1 MLLYEKQHAIVL
13 SGNGAYAAYEV
24 GVMKA
29 LIHGMCSSTHHR
41 PIRPEIYTGTSVG
54 ALNAAMVVAGAD
66 DSDVPAV
73 ENLER
78 PWFTHVV
85 ESMRG
90 VNGIFRLRANP
101 FDYFRPAFYLPT
113 PLTPLLDLGRDTIY
127 FSQELTRRM
136 MLFLTAIRTFPS
148 LEDIIELFDI
158 SLLIDFSP
166 LKQLVRE
173 VIDPEKIRRSRKKL
187 RITAANWKEGRPRL
201 FTNADLGGKDSHQAV
216 VAALMISGIN
226 TPELVDVEPFVDGA
240 VLTDRP
246 LKPAIDARDRTSDRR
261 LVLHVV
267 YLDPEHAQT
276 PLPEIRSTF
285 AMIYRLYVLAFSR
298 SVNADIERAR
308 NINRSLQA
316 LELLREE
323 DPDPLASSAM
333 GGRGSEP
340 LKLWKRLNKD
350 TADSVELEIHRYRS
364 PEHLGGIRGLFQV
377 DQTRVHDLVDR
388 GYQDAQNHD
397 CKQSDCV
404 LQLES
409 ES

>member
-1 MLLYEKQHAIVL
+1 
-13 SGNGAYAAYEV
+13 
-24 GVMKA
+24 
-29 LIHGMCSSTHHR
+29 MCSSTHHR

-66 DSDVPAV
+66 DSDVAAV

-78 PWFTHVV
+78 LWFTHVV

-101 FDYFRPAFYLPT
+101 FDYFRPAFYLPN
-113 PLTPLLDLGRDTIY
+113 PLTPLIDLGRDTIY

-136 MLFLTAIRTFPS
+136 TVFLTAIRTFPS

-173 VIDPEKIRRSRKKL
+173 VIDPEKIWRSRKKL
-187 RITAANWKEGRPRL
+187 RITAANWKEGKPKL
-201 FTNADLGGKDSHQAV
+201 FTNADLGGKESHQAV
-216 VAALMISGIN
+216 VAALMIPGIN
-226 TPELVDVEPFVDGA
+226 TPELVDVEQFVDGA

-246 LKPAIDARDRTSDRR
+246 LKPAIDARDKTSDRG

-285 AMIYRLYVLAFSR
+285 AMIYHLYVLAFSR

-316 LELLREE
+316 LELLQEE
-323 DPDPLASSAM
+323 DPEPLASSAM

-388 GYQDAQNHD
+388 GYKDAQNHD
-397 CKQSDCV
+397 CKQSHCV
-404 LQLES
+404 LLLES